1 MLFEIFPFSFM
12 KNWNLIFICWCGHV
26 LALYM
31 ESEIYSVAG
40 VLSGIHSLF
49 ACETIN
55 ASVIKLLKL
64 LKIIKHQSSQLLYR
78 ILLTFGHLWFFFNM
92 INI

>member
-1 MLFEIFPFSFM
+1 MLVVH
-12 KNWNLIFICWCGHV
+12 GHV

-64 LKIIKHQSSQLLYR
+64 LKIIKHQSSQLLYQ
-78 ILLTFGHLWFFFNM
+78 ILLSFGHLWFFFNM